1 MEKSE
6 RPMKVPVPLT
16 RNMRDETS
24 VLLLQTK
31 LTEQRRVT

>member
-1 MEKSE
+1 MERDE
-6 RPMKVPVPLT
+6 RPMNVPAPLP